1 MKGLVRLL
9 GICFLTGGIVN
20 AYAGG
25 FVRFEGID
33 GESVVEGYEN
43 WSEFLS
49 VVQEI
54 VPAERPSAVVTKVN
68 QAPQFK
74 EISVIKVLDKASPKI
89 AQLALRLQVIPR
101 VEIEWTRNING
112 VEQPYYTYRLT
123 NAVVT
128 EYSSKGFGN
137 TDLDSATDGQIKEK
151 ISLDF
156 QEIRVRYYEYDEQGS
171 LAGIVEYD
179 WFNK

>member
-1 MKGLVRLL
+1 
-9 GICFLTGGIVN
+9 
-20 AYAGG
+20 
-25 FVRFEGID
+25 
-33 GESVVEGYEN
+33 
-43 WSEFLS
+43 
-49 VVQEI
+49 
-54 VPAERPSAVVTKVN
+54 
-68 QAPQFK
+68 
-74 EISVIKVLDKASPKI
+74 
-89 AQLALRLQVIPR
+89 